1 MVSRLLLGC
10 GTVGQTLASRIA
22 GKDGTLQVIADD
34 PDRID
39 ALRGPDRSVTEG
51 DPTNPKL
58 LAEVTATADVVIIAD
73 DDSKRNVQMAKTA
86 RDVYPNAFVLAYS
99 GTGPT
104 DSELSTLRELTDRMM
119 EPSAELAGHV
129 LGFATGPEAMRSRRL
144 RSTLQSIDGRL
155 AVIAHDNPDPDAIG
169 SAVALTRLA
178 EHVGV
183 DAVPCHYG
191 SINHQENQAM
201 VNLLDIDLR
210 QLDPND
216 PEELGEFSGVALV
229 DHSRPGINDQLP
241 EELAIDIVIDH
252 HPPRGPVD
260 GRFVDI
266 RSDAGATCTLLV
278 DYFSQFDLD
287 LDETVASALL
297 YGIRIDTD
305 DFERE
310 VSDLDFRAA
319 SELIKHANTSLLER
333 VESPSVSGE
342 TLDTVARAIESRQVD
357 GSILTTSV
365 GEISDRD
372 SLAQAA
378 DQLLEMDGVSA
389 TLVWGVIDDTIY
401 VSARSRGGGLD
412 LGETLRQAFNR
423 IGSAG
428 GHSDMAGAQIPIGV
442 LGTVED
448 TNETR
453 ESVVED
459 VVRDRFFEALHERPF
474 DLPDEYVDEVS
485 EFEFPLL
492 SANSSPPTEDR

>member
-22 GKDGTLQVIADD
+22 GKDGHLHVIADD

-39 ALRGPDRSVTEG
+39 ALRGPGRDVTEG
-51 DPTNPKL
+51 DPTDPAL
-58 LAEVTATADVVIIAD
+58 LRSVTPTVDVVVIAD
-73 DDSKRNVQMAKTA
+73 DDPRRNIGLAETA
-86 RDVYPNAFVLAYS
+86 REVYPDAFYLCYS
-99 GTGPT
+99 GPNPSG
-104 DSELSTLRELTDRMM
+104 DELSTLRALTDRLID
-119 EPSAELAGHV
+119 PGVELAEHV
-129 LGFATGPEAMRSRRL
+129 LGFATGPDAGRSRRL
-144 RSTLQSIDGRL
+144 RRVLGSIDGPL
-155 AVIAHDNPDPDAIG
+155 AVVAHDNPDPDAIG
-169 SAVALTRLA
+169 SAVALSRLA
-178 EHVGV
+178 EHIGV

-191 SINHQENQAM
+191 DINHQENQAM

-210 QLDPND
+210 QLSPDE
-216 PEELGEFSGVALV
+216 PEALSEFAGFALV

-266 RSDAGATCTLLV
+266 RSDVGATCTLLV
-278 DYFSQFDLD
+278 EYFSQFDVD

-297 YGIRIDTD
+297 YGIRVDTD

-319 SELIKHANTSLLER
+319 SKLIEHADTSLLER

-342 TLDTVARAIESRQVD
+342 TLDTVAQAIEQRQVD

-365 GEISDRD
+365 GEITDRD

-378 DQLLEMDGVSA
+378 DQLLGMEGVST

-401 VSARSRGGGLD
+401 VSARSRSDGLD
-412 LGETLRQAFNR
+412 LGETLRLAFNR

-442 LGTVED
+442 LGDVEEAD
-448 TNETR
+448 ETR
-453 ESVVED
+453 ESVVEG

-474 DLPDEYVDEVS
+474 DMPDEYVAEVS
-485 EFEFPLL
+485 EFEFPLH
-492 SANSSPPTEDR
+492 SGDSPTPSGDR

>member
-22 GKDGTLQVIADD
+22 GEDGSLHVIADD

-39 ALRGPDRSVTEG
+39 ALRGPNRTVAEG
-51 DPTNPKL
+51 DPTDPEL
-58 LAEVTATADVVIIAD
+58 LAEITATVDVVVIAD
-73 DDSKRNVQMAKTA
+73 DDPKRNVQMAQTA
-86 RDVYPNAFVLAYS
+86 RDVYPDALFLAYS
-99 GTGPT
+99 GIGPT
-104 DSELSTLRELTDRMM
+104 EDELSTLRELTDRLI
-119 EPSAELAGHV
+119 EPSTELADQV
-129 LGFATGPEAMRSRRL
+129 LGFATGPEATRSRRL
-144 RSTLQSIDGRL
+144 RSTLQGIDGRL

-178 EHVGV
+178 EHVGI
-183 DAVPCHYG
+183 DAVACHYG
-191 SINHQENQAM
+191 DVSHQENQAM

-210 QLDPND
+210 QLDAED
-216 PEELGEFSGVALV
+216 PDELGEFSGFALV

-266 RSDAGATCTLLV
+266 RSDVGATCTLLV
-278 DYFSQFDLD
+278 DYFSQFDVE

-319 SELIKHANTSLLER
+319 SELIKYADISLLER

-342 TLDTVARAIESRQVD
+342 TLDTVARAIENRQVD

-365 GEISDRD
+365 GEIVDRD

-378 DQLLEMDGVSA
+378 DQLLGMDGIST
-389 TLVWGVIDDTIY
+389 TLVWGSIDETIY
-401 VSARSRGGGLD
+401 VSARSRGAGLD

-442 LGTVED
+442 LGTVEETD
-448 TNETR
+448 ETR

-492 SANSSPPTEDR
+492 SGESPAATEDR